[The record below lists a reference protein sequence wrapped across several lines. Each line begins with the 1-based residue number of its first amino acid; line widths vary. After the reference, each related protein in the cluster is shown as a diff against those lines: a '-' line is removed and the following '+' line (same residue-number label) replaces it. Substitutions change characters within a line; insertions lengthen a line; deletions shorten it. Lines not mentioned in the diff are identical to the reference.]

1 MDITLLRTFSTTRRI
16 KTGTWSQFQPAF
28 LSALSP
34 CMLAC
39 PCGTDIPSIY
49 HLFLSGKEREAALRL
64 LEFNP
69 LPMITSRVCP
79 RPCEEE
85 CNRGGLDEPVAIRE
99 IERFLGDMILEEK
112 IFPEKRGYA
121 QGKAVVVGSGP
132 AGLTASWFLALEGY
146 DVVVYEEC
154 REVGGVLYW
163 GIPSF
168 RLDKGVL
175 GEVVRRWQEMGIEFV
190 TGCRITPDS
199 LPPASV
205 VVVATGLTRPRS
217 LPVEGIE
224 HAVFGVELLK
234 RHNLGES
241 FRGVKR
247 ALVIGGGNVA
257 VDAARVLARD
267 GADTLVVCVEPEDA
281 MPALAEE
288 VELAMEDGVR
298 FLPSTGVERIE
309 KLGDAFRVH
318 MRRAKVVGQEEGVL
332 KVELFGEGK
341 FVDVDAVVAAFGQVA
356 EFDWGD
362 GVVLC
367 GDALEGPGTVA
378 GAVASARAAVER
390 LLGRKGPALRDRE
403 HVVSFEE
410 LNLFYFEKSPSNPV
424 GDKEGAIREMKRCF
438 SCGYCNGCGNC
449 WIFCPDVSIELTEEG
464 PKLDAEHCKGCGICE
479 SECPRRVVVMK
490 RKF

>member
-1 MDITLLRTFSTTRRI
+1 
-16 KTGTWSQFQPAF
+16 
-28 LSALSP
+28 
-34 CMLAC
+34 
-39 PCGTDIPSIY
+39 
-49 HLFLSGKEREAALRL
+49 
-64 LEFNP
+64 
-69 LPMITSRVCP
+69 
-79 RPCEEE
+79 
-85 CNRGGLDEPVAIRE
+85 
-99 IERFLGDMILEEK
+99 
-112 IFPEKRGYA
+112 
-121 QGKAVVVGSGP
+121 
-132 AGLTASWFLALEGY
+132 
-146 DVVVYEEC
+146 
-154 REVGGVLYW
+154 
-163 GIPSF
+163 
-168 RLDKGVL
+168 
-175 GEVVRRWQEMGIEFV
+175 
-190 TGCRITPDS
+190 
-199 LPPASV
+199 